1 MPTLLKVSAIALFH
15 FTKILLQSN
24 QSLYYP
30 ITMSTSIE
38 NTQTTKI
45 EITLTEEQREILQ
58 KAAFVRC
65 LTLSEYLLEAALNLA
80 EEPLEPESIVLSER
94 DWEIVTAA
102 LENPPEPNEALKA
115 AIKEYQEKYG
125 KW

>member
-1 MPTLLKVSAIALFH
+1 
-15 FTKILLQSN
+15 
-24 QSLYYP
+24 
-30 ITMSTSIE
+30 MSTSIE

-45 EITLTEEQREILQ
+45 EITITQAQKEILQ

-65 LTLSEYLLEAALNLA
+65 LTLREYLLEAALNLA
-80 EEPLEPESIVLSER
+80 KEQPLEPESIVLSEK

-102 LENPPEPNEALKA
+102 LENPPEPNESLKTV
-115 AIKEYQEKYG
+115 IKEYQEKYG